1 MSAIIHLM
9 GRVTRDP
16 VMQQGKNNGTEYI
29 SLDLATSQRSQ
40 NAQNNPENP
49 YESVFYQCYLNKHLA
64 ERLSK
69 AGVKKGTCLYIYGDL
84 ELHPFVYSQGQR
96 AGQAG
101 SGAKINVRD
110 WQFCLSNKSEGDAGG
125 NQAGAPSYNGGA
137 ATPGAGGYPNP
148 GPQNGG
154 YQNPAG
160 TAQGGAYPANG
171 NAAGNRNYPGGSNP
185 SGGAAIP
192 MAAMAMR
199 MGTVIILMLVTAI
212 QVPTTRITEMAL
224 QAIQMEAA
232 TWATARSLRTEEP
245 RKAVLT
251 RQTPL
256 HRMVRLET
264 RCTSSREG
272 MPSTARHRRRADLP
286 GTGLPISRKAWP
298 HSFPS
303 LHNFRITR
311 LWSLPATA
319 APADHFTKG
328 IACLRLNTA
337 VPFLQIIFKR
347 NLFI

>member
-1 MSAIIHLM
+1 MALFLFLGNLKHGFPILLPIFIISTPKRAERRNFMSAIIHLM

-40 NAQNNPENP
+40 NAQSNPENP

-125 NQAGAPSYNGGA
+125 NQAGAPPYNGGA
-137 ATPGAGGYPNP
+137 ATPGSGGYQNP

-160 TAQGGAYPANG
+160 AAQGGAYPANG
-171 NAAGNRNYPGGSNP
+171 NAAGNGNYPGGSNP
-185 SGGAAIP
+185 SGGSYPNGGNGNAGANYP
-192 MAAMAMR
+192 NNGNGSAGANYPNNGNGTAGTSYPNGGSN
-199 MGTVIILMLVTAI
+199 MGNSPQPANGGAP
-212 QVPTTRITEMAL
+212 QGGSY
-224 QAIQMEAA
+224 QANAPAQNGSSRNQMYQQQRGNAQYG
-232 TWATARSLRTEEP
+232 
-245 RKAVLT
+245 
-251 RQTPL
+251 QTPPQGGFAGDGF
-256 HRMVRLET
+256 T
-264 RCTSSREG
+264 NIPEG
-272 MPSTARHRRRADLP
+272 MASQLPFTA
-286 GTGLPISRKAWP
+286 
-298 HSFPS
+298 
-303 LHNFRITR
+303 
-311 LWSLPATA
+311 
-319 APADHFTKG
+319 
-328 IACLRLNTA
+328 
-337 VPFLQIIFKR
+337 
-347 NLFI
+347 

>member
-1 MSAIIHLM
+1 MDFLFFYLFLYFNAQRAERRNFMSAIIHLM

-101 SGAKINVRD
+101 SGARINVRD

-125 NQAGAPSYNGGA
+125 NQAGAPPYNGGA
-137 ATPGAGGYPNP
+137 ATPGAGGYQTS

-160 TAQGGAYPANG
+160 AAQGGVYPANG
-171 NAAGNRNYPGGSNP
+171 NATGNGNYPGGSNP
-185 SGGAAIP
+185 SGGGSYPNGGNGNANGNGNYSNAGNGNAGASYPNGGSNMGNGPQPANGGAPQGGSYQANAPAQNSAA
-192 MAAMAMR
+192 
-199 MGTVIILMLVTAI
+199 GN
-212 QVPTTRITEMAL
+212 
-224 QAIQMEAA
+224 QMYQQQRGNAQYG
-232 TWATARSLRTEEP
+232 
-245 RKAVLT
+245 
-251 RQTPL
+251 QTPPQGGFAGDGF
-256 HRMVRLET
+256 T
-264 RCTSSREG
+264 NIPEG
-272 MPSTARHRRRADLP
+272 MASQLPFTA
-286 GTGLPISRKAWP
+286 
-298 HSFPS
+298 
-303 LHNFRITR
+303 
-311 LWSLPATA
+311 
-319 APADHFTKG
+319 
-328 IACLRLNTA
+328 
-337 VPFLQIIFKR
+337 
-347 NLFI
+347 

>member
-1 MSAIIHLM
+1 MSVIIHLM
-9 GRVTRDP
+9 GRVTKDP
-16 VMQQGKNNGTEYI
+16 VMQQGRNNGTEYI

-125 NQAGAPSYNGGA
+125 NQASAPPYNGGA

-160 TAQGGAYPANG
+160 AAQGGAYPANG

-185 SGGAAIP
+185 SGGVSYPNGDNGNANGNGNYSNAGNGNAGASYPNGGSNMGNGPQPANGGAPQGGSYQANAPAQNSAA
-192 MAAMAMR
+192 
-199 MGTVIILMLVTAI
+199 GN
-212 QVPTTRITEMAL
+212 
-224 QAIQMEAA
+224 QMYQQQ
-232 TWATARSLRTEEP
+232 RGN
-245 RKAVLT
+245 VQYG
-251 RQTPL
+251 QTPPQGGFAGDGF
-256 HRMVRLET
+256 T
-264 RCTSSREG
+264 NIPEG
-272 MPSTARHRRRADLP
+272 MASQLPFTA
-286 GTGLPISRKAWP
+286 
-298 HSFPS
+298 
-303 LHNFRITR
+303 
-311 LWSLPATA
+311 
-319 APADHFTKG
+319 
-328 IACLRLNTA
+328 
-337 VPFLQIIFKR
+337 
-347 NLFI
+347 

>member
-1 MSAIIHLM
+1 MSVIIHLM
-9 GRVTRDP
+9 GRVTKDP
-16 VMQQGKNNGTEYI
+16 VMQQGRNNGTEYI

-125 NQAGAPSYNGGA
+125 NQAGAPPYNGGA

-160 TAQGGAYPANG
+160 AAQGGAYPANG
-171 NAAGNRNYPGGSNP
+171 NAAGNGNYSGGGNP
-185 SGGAAIP
+185 SGGGSYPNGGNGTANGGAPQDGSYQANAPAQNGMDRIRWKPDVPAAGKERP
-192 MAAMAMR
+192 
-199 MGTVIILMLVTAI
+199 V
-212 QVPTTRITEMAL
+212 
-224 QAIQMEAA
+224 
-232 TWATARSLRTEEP
+232 W
-245 RKAVLT
+245 
-251 RQTPL
+251 
-256 HRMVRLET
+256 
-264 RCTSSREG
+264 
-272 MPSTARHRRRADLP
+272 PSTAAGRFCRRRVYQHP
-286 GTGLPISRKAWP
+286 GRHGFTAR
-298 HSFPS
+298 HSVS
-303 LHNFRITR
+303 
-311 LWSLPATA
+311 PAFSKRE
-319 APADHFTKG
+319 AP
-328 IACLRLNTA
+328 
-337 VPFLQIIFKR
+337 
-347 NLFI
+347 